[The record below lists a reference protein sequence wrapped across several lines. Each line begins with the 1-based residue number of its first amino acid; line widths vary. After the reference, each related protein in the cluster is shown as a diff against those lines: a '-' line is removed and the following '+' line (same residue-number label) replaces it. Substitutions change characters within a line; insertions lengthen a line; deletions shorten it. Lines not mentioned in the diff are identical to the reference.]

1 MLEYLDLLKPF
12 LELKDKVKIL
22 SIDADTDENIVL
34 VFITVDSER
43 SAEQLADTINTVV
56 KNALKKMYGAS

>member
-1 MLEYLDLLKPF
+1 MLEYLDLVKPF
-12 LELKDKVKIL
+12 LELKDKVRIL

-34 VFITVDSER
+34 VFITVDSEE

-56 KNALKKMYGAS
+56 KNALKKMYGVS

>member
-1 MLEYLDLLKPF
+1 MLEYLDLVKPF
-12 LELKDKVKIL
+12 LELKDKVRIL

-34 VFITVDSER
+34 VFITVDSEE

-56 KNALKKMYGAS
+56 KNALKKIYGVS

>member
-12 LELKDKVKIL
+12 LELKGKVKIL

-56 KNALKKMYGAS
+56 KNALKKMYGAG

>member
-1 MLEYLDLLKPF
+1 MLEYLDLIKPF
-12 LELKDKVKIL
+12 LELKDKVRIL

-34 VFITVDSER
+34 VFITVDSEE

-56 KNALKKMYGAS
+56 KNALKKMYGVS

>member
-1 MLEYLDLLKPF
+1 MLEYLDLIKPF
-12 LELKDKVKIL
+12 LELKDKVRIL

-34 VFITVDSER
+34 VFITVDSEE

-56 KNALKKMYGAS
+56 KNALKKIYGVS